1 LITKMGPW
9 LQATKQGMWLR
20 QLPLV
25 EQPLCIGWLL
35 YSAPEYNLGDLCWQ
49 IKQITGV
56 EVALRFHCIKDSIQA
71 NKEQVRP
78 GIKAIHMEVNNQ
90 ISYLQLTSIKRFTP
104 WMDKTSH
111 SGSKCGL
118 YLSSSS

>member
-1 LITKMGPW
+1 MGPW

-111 SGSKCGL
+111 SGSKCSL